1 MTPEEKLI
9 KDRIAIE
16 KITGEHKEQFEKIGK
31 LARVSLSEVSEF
43 VIVYSVSGKM
53 TIKQSA
59 DMIINLL
66 DNHLSWRDI
75 KKGILE

>member
-1 MTPEEKLI
+1 MTPEAKLI
-9 KDRIAIE
+9 KDRIEIE

-66 DNHLSWRDI
+66 DNHLTWRDI

>member
-1 MTPEEKLI
+1 MTPEAKLI

-16 KITGEHKEQFEKIGK
+16 KITGEHKEQFEEIGK

-43 VIVYSVSGKM
+43 VIVYSVSGQM

-59 DMIINLL
+59 DMVINLL
-66 DNHLSWRDI
+66 KNDLPWREI